1 MGRMPPVMSPYCR
14 QPGGIGRNM
23 HQRLSVKQSS
33 SLEDRIEPKTTAL
46 QVFGNFF
53 IPP

>member
-1 MGRMPPVMSPYCR
+1 MGRMPPVMSPYR
-14 QPGGIGRNM
+14 WQPGGIGCNM
-23 HQRLSVKQSS
+23 HQLLRVKQSS
-33 SLEDRIEPKTTAL
+33 SVENRIEPKTTAP